1 MRTKENNS
9 THPGQ
14 INIRE
19 LNKNN
24 TEKARENLDTLGNL

>member
-14 INIRE
+14 INIE
-19 LNKNN
+19 S
-24 TEKARENLDTLGNL
+24 